1 MSIKNLFNQKKS
13 KKQTPLS
20 KHEKL
25 KLKRLKTNANRAK
38 KTSSQNT
45 LKYTSL
51 FENGLM
57 NIVDDNYSMTYELG
71 STNYATATIETKQTI
86 FEKYNSMINT
96 ISDEEHFQLTIL
108 VSKVHS
114 KEYQQKNEFELQG
127 DDYDYLREELN
138 HLILENYQ
146 NGYNNYQI
154 DRYITISTKAENKK
168 KALSKLKNTE
178 TLLASSLAPI
188 EVPIKQQ
195 TGLER
200 LSLFNKILNYD
211 KPLYGNFDDIKKSC
225 LTTKDLIAPQS
236 LKFSQSGVEVGE
248 RFNQVLYLKEF
259 PMELSDGLFKDLSMC
274 GQELVITIQADPYSI
289 IETSKRLRMQATSIE
304 SEVIKQQKIA
314 IKDGYSPDFIGR
326 TAKEAQEDLNEVIN
340 LVRETGDKQ
349 FSSIFL
355 VYITGK
361 TKEERIENSRI
372 IKALGE
378 KYGANFETLDYLQE
392 EALNSVLPIGKNYTD
407 CEKTFQRDLITP
419 NLSVNSPFTTVD
431 INHKKGKFYGI
442 NLFSHNIISIDRR
455 DESMDNS
462 NGLITGVSGSGKSMT
477 AKYEIITT
485 LLKNPKDEVI
495 VLSPDDE
502 YNDLPE
508 KLDGQLI
515 KIAPNT
521 KHHINI
527 LDLPKQEDLK
537 DGDDPVGLKSSFLVS
552 LFSSLFE
559 TVSEIQESIIDE
571 VTIETYQ
578 KHEKPTLLE
587 WYEVLET
594 KTFNNEE
601 ALDLTQKIKMYITG
615 SMDIFSKETNVDL
628 NSRFI
633 VYDISQLT
641 TKFKPFG
648 FMALEENIWQ
658 RVVKNNAKGITTWV
672 YFDEIQVLLSG
683 KSSEISREKFKDIWS
698 RIRKY
703 GGNPTGITQFIDNVL
718 ETSEGRSMFFNSEF
732 LVLLKQKKFAIEIIK
747 QHYNITEQQEQ
758 YLKTPKKGS
767 GLIIAGNA
775 IVPFENTIPSST
787 ELYKIMQTD

>member
-1 MSIKNLFNQKKS
+1 MNIKNLFNQKKS
-13 KKQTPLS
+13 KKQPPLS

-71 STNYATATIETKQTI
+71 STNYATATFETKQTI

-138 HLILENYQ
+138 HLIHENYQ

-168 KALSKLKNTE
+168 KALGKLKNTE
-178 TLLASSLAPI
+178 TLLASSLASI

-259 PMELSDGLFKDLSMC
+259 PMELSDGLFKDLSTC

-326 TAKEAQEDLNEVIN
+326 TAKETQEDLNEVIN

-361 TKEERIENSRI
+361 TKEEITENSRI
-372 IKALGE
+372 IKILGE

-477 AKYEIITT
+477 AKYEIVTT
-485 LLKNPKDEVI
+485 LLNNPKDEVI

-527 LDLPKQEDLK
+527 LDLPKKEDLK

-559 TVSEIQESIIDE
+559 SVSEIQESIIDE

-615 SMDIFSKETNVDL
+615 SMDIFSKETNVNL

-703 GGNPTGITQFIDNVL
+703 GGNPTGITQFIDTVL
-718 ETSEGRSMFFNSEF
+718 ETPEGRSMFFNSEF
-732 LVLLKQKKFAIEIIK
+732 IVLLKQKKFAIEIIK

>member
-1 MSIKNLFNQKKS
+1 MNIKNLFNQKKS

-38 KTSSQNT
+38 KNSSQNT

-326 TAKEAQEDLNEVIN
+326 TAKE
-340 LVRETGDKQ
+340 T
-349 FSSIFL
+349 
-355 VYITGK
+355 
-361 TKEERIENSRI
+361 
-372 IKALGE
+372 
-378 KYGANFETLDYLQE
+378 
-392 EALNSVLPIGKNYTD
+392 
-407 CEKTFQRDLITP
+407 
-419 NLSVNSPFTTVD
+419 
-431 INHKKGKFYGI
+431 
-442 NLFSHNIISIDRR
+442 
-455 DESMDNS
+455 
-462 NGLITGVSGSGKSMT
+462 
-477 AKYEIITT
+477 
-485 LLKNPKDEVI
+485 
-495 VLSPDDE
+495 
-502 YNDLPE
+502 
-508 KLDGQLI
+508 
-515 KIAPNT
+515 
-521 KHHINI
+521 
-527 LDLPKQEDLK
+527 QEDLK

-578 KHEKPTLLE
+578 KYEKPTLLE

-703 GGNPTGITQFIDNVL
+703 GGNPTGITQFIDTVL
-718 ETSEGRSMFFNSEF
+718 ETPEGRSMFFNSEF